1 MILYYNIGMDKNKL
15 TYDYIA
21 GTDIY
26 LWQRKDMFRINTDTA
41 QLARFMKVKKG
52 ERVLDVGTNNGALLL
67 AAERSAPSYL
77 CGVDIQEEACALAR
91 FNMQEHGI
99 DHAEIRCEDFSTSNL
114 RGFDVVLCNPP
125 YFQQG
130 HHGEISVSPK
140 AIARHEF
147 FLRLDVLIANVAR
160 SLKENGRF
168 YLVHRSERIPD
179 ILEQCQLNRLE
190 VKTMQLMFDE
200 QKEYAVGVLIEAI
213 LGANR
218 LLRVPQPVFIHR

>member
-99 DHAEIRCEDFSTSNL
+99 NHAEIRCEDFSTSNL

-218 LLRVPQPVFIHR
+218 LLRVPQPVFIRR

>member
-1 MILYYNIGMDKNKL
+1 MILYYNIDMDKNKL

-147 FLRLDVLIANVAR
+147 FLRLDVLIANVAM

-218 LLRVPQPVFIHR
+218 LLRVPQPVFIRR

>member
-130 HHGEISVSPK
+130 HHGEIRVSPK

-218 LLRVPQPVFIHR
+218 LLRVPQPVFIRR

>member
-125 YFQQG
+125 YFQQR

-218 LLRVPQPVFIHR
+218 LLRVPQPVFIRR

>member
-1 MILYYNIGMDKNKL
+1 MDKNKL

-52 ERVLDVGTNNGALLL
+52 ERVLDVGTNNGALML

-218 LLRVPQPVFIHR
+218 LLRVPQPVFIRR

>member
-1 MILYYNIGMDKNKL
+1 MILYYNIDMDKNKL

-218 LLRVPQPVFIHR
+218 LLRVPQPVFIRR

>member
-1 MILYYNIGMDKNKL
+1 MILYYNIDMDKNKL

-41 QLARFMKVKKG
+41 QLAQFMKVKKG

-99 DHAEIRCEDFSTSNL
+99 NHAEIRCEDFSTSNL

-218 LLRVPQPVFIHR
+218 LLRVPQPVFIRR

>member
-1 MILYYNIGMDKNKL
+1 MILYYNIDMDKNKL

-41 QLARFMKVKKG
+41 QLAQFMKVKKG

-218 LLRVPQPVFIHR
+218 LLRVPQPVFIRR

>member
-1 MILYYNIGMDKNKL
+1 MDKKEL

-91 FNMQEHGI
+91 FNMQAHGI
-99 DHAEIRCEDFSTSNL
+99 DHAEIRCEDFSTGHF
-114 RGFDVVLCNPP
+114 RGFDVVRRNPP
-125 YFQQG
+125 YFQQR
-130 HHGEISVSPK
+130 HVGESSVGPP
-140 AIARHEF
+140 ALARHEF
-147 FLRLDVLIANVAR
+147 FLRLDVLLANVAR
-160 SLKENGRF
+160 SLKGNGRF
-168 YLVHRSERIPD
+168 D
-179 ILEQCQLNRLE
+179 
-190 VKTMQLMFDE
+190 
-200 QKEYAVGVLIEAI
+200 
-213 LGANR
+213 
-218 LLRVPQPVFIHR
+218 

>member
-1 MILYYNIGMDKNKL
+1 MDKNKL

-218 LLRVPQPVFIHR
+218 LLRVPQPVFIRR

>member
-1 MILYYNIGMDKNKL
+1 MDKNKL

-99 DHAEIRCEDFSTSNL
+99 DHTEIRCEDFSTSNL

-218 LLRVPQPVFIHR
+218 LLRVPQPVFIRR

>member
-1 MILYYNIGMDKNKL
+1 MDKNKL

-41 QLARFMKVKKG
+41 QLAQFMKVKKG

-218 LLRVPQPVFIHR
+218 LLRVPQPVFIRR

>member
-1 MILYYNIGMDKNKL
+1 MDKNKL

-99 DHAEIRCEDFSTSNL
+99 NHAEIRCEDFSTSNL

-218 LLRVPQPVFIHR
+218 LLRVPQPVFIRR

>member
-67 AAERSAPSYL
+67 AAERSVPSYL

-99 DHAEIRCEDFSTSNL
+99 DHVEIRCEDFSTSNL

-218 LLRVPQPVFIHR
+218 LLRVPQPVFIRR

>member
-218 LLRVPQPVFIHR
+218 LLRVPQPVFIRR

>member
-99 DHAEIRCEDFSTSNL
+99 DHAEIRCEDFLTSNL

-218 LLRVPQPVFIHR
+218 LLRVPQPVFIRR

>member
-130 HHGEISVSPK
+130 HHGVISVSPK

-218 LLRVPQPVFIHR
+218 LLRVPQPVFIRR

>member
-1 MILYYNIGMDKNKL
+1 MILYYNIDMDKNKL

-41 QLARFMKVKKG
+41 QLAQFMKVKKG

-99 DHAEIRCEDFSTSNL
+99 DYAEIRCEDFSTSNL

-218 LLRVPQPVFIHR
+218 LLRVPQPVFIRR

>member
-1 MILYYNIGMDKNKL
+1 MILYYNIDMDKNKL

-99 DHAEIRCEDFSTSNL
+99 NHAEIRCEDFSTSNL

-218 LLRVPQPVFIHR
+218 LLRVPQPVFIRR

>member
-1 MILYYNIGMDKNKL
+1 MILYYNIDMDKNKL

-168 YLVHRSERIPD
+168 YLVYRSERIPD

-218 LLRVPQPVFIHR
+218 LLRVPQPVFIRR

>member
-1 MILYYNIGMDKNKL
+1 MDKNKL

-168 YLVHRSERIPD
+168 YLVHRSELIPD

-218 LLRVPQPVFIHR
+218 LLRVPQPVFIRR

>member
-1 MILYYNIGMDKNKL
+1 
-15 TYDYIA
+15 
-21 GTDIY
+21 
-26 LWQRKDMFRINTDTA
+26 
-41 QLARFMKVKKG
+41 
-52 ERVLDVGTNNGALLL
+52 
-67 AAERSAPSYL
+67 
-77 CGVDIQEEACALAR
+77 AR

-218 LLRVPQPVFIHR
+218 LLR

>member
-179 ILEQCQLNRLE
+179 ILQQCQLNRLE

-218 LLRVPQPVFIHR
+218 LLRVPQPVFIRR

>member
-77 CGVDIQEEACALAR
+77 CGVDIQEEACARAR

-168 YLVHRSERIPD
+168 YRVHRSERIPD

-218 LLRVPQPVFIHR
+218 LLRVPQPVFIRR

>member
-41 QLARFMKVKKG
+41 QLAQFMKVKKG

-218 LLRVPQPVFIHR
+218 LLRVPQPVFIRR